1 MARTIADIYAEVSAA
16 KDSQAALAELA
27 PDADTAQE
35 LMTAL
40 TSSSRVAIWRLWA
53 YVTAVAIHT
62 HEVLWDLYRAEV
74 EKRAAEAIVGTLRW
88 YQATVLAFQYGDA
101 LTYNPATGKYGYAV
115 PDVTKRIVRRCAV
128 RETPQGL
135 VFKVAKLSG
144 QVPMGLTTQ
153 EAQAVSGYIKQV
165 RFAGTRFQVVS
176 GEGDILIVSATVF
189 YDPIE
194 PLTTLK
200 GAVEAAIKGY
210 VANLPFDG
218 ELLINKLIDA
228 VQLVQGVRDFQVVTV
243 TTKQS
248 VAAPIVAVN
257 RAHVPYYGYYVN
269 SSASG
274 ETLAD
279 TITYTPQ

>member
-1 MARTIADIYAEVSAA
+1 MARTIADIYAEIAAA

-88 YQATVLAFQYGDA
+88 YQATVLAFQLGDA
-101 LTYNPATGKYGYAV
+101 LTYNSATGKYVYSV
-115 PDVTKRIVRRCAV
+115 LDVTKQIVKRCAV
-128 RETPQGL
+128 RETAQGL

-144 QVPMGLTTQ
+144 LVPVGLSLQ
-153 EAQAVSGYIKQV
+153 EAQAVAGYIKAV

-176 GEGDILIVSATVF
+176 GAGDILIVTATVF

-194 PLTTLK
+194 PLATLK
-200 GAVEAAIKGY
+200 AAVESAIKAY

-218 ELLINKLIDA
+218 ELLVNRLIDA
-228 VQLVQGVRDFQVVTV
+228 VQAVQGVRDFQVVSV
-243 TTKQS
+243 STKQS
-248 VAAPIVAVN
+248 VAAPIIVVN